1 MTARLGCEYGSAAA
15 HGDQD
20 SSQKTIPTLPT
31 KDREEFDF
39 CLSRC
44 THKRTP
50 LHSRMRQCDQNWVL
64 YMVKVGSRKTS
75 LEREAGIEA
84 LLGS

>member
-1 MTARLGCEYGSAAA
+1 MTARFGCEYGSAAA

-31 KDREEFDF
+31 KEEKNSISVF
-39 CLSRC
+39 RVGH
-44 THKRTP
+44 TKENP
-50 LHSRMRQCDQNWVL
+50 LHSRMLQCYQNWIL
-64 YMVKVGSRKTS
+64 HPVKVESRKTS

-84 LLGS
+84 LLRS